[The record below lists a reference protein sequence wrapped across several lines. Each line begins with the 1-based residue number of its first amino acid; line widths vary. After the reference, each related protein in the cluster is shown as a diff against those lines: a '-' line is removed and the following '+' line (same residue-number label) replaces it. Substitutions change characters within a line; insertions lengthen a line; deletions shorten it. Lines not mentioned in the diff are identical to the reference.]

1 MINTVEKTLSDGKV
15 LSIETGRV
23 AKEAGGSVIVRIGDT
38 MILATA
44 TMSLTPREGIDF
56 FPLMVEFEEKLY
68 AAGKIP
74 GGFFKREGRLS
85 EKAILNCRKVDRP
98 IRPMFPEGFRN
109 DVQVVVT
116 PLSVDQEN
124 PHDVLGIIGASAALS
139 ISDIPFDGPIGA
151 VRVSIVDGKFV
162 ANPTQ
167 SQTKE
172 STLDLVIAGTK
183 TEISMIEAGA
193 NQISE
198 DQMLEAIKFGHTFIK
213 ESIAMQE
220 ELVKKAGKE
229 KAKVEVYKISDK
241 VRSFVTKEVTGRIE
255 KAMRITDRE
264 KQMDELDAIKSDVK
278 AKALENKE
286 LEDELKKHPG
296 DIKAVIEEIEYE
308 TMRRLVLK
316 ENKRVDGRG
325 PNDIREINCE
335 IGTLPRTHG
344 SAIFSRGQTQVLTIL
359 TLGSLGE
366 EQRLEGLDLEE
377 TGKRYMHHYNFP
389 AYSVGEVRPMR
400 GPGRREIGH
409 GALAEK
415 ALLPVVPKPDDFPY
429 TLRLVSEVLGSN
441 GSTSMASTC
450 GSTLALMHAGVK
462 IDAPVAGISVGLIS
476 EGDKF
481 VTITDIQGLEDHL
494 GDMDFKVT
502 GTRKGITAIQVDIKI
517 KGLSF
522 DLIKRALQQAKEGRY
537 FILDKMEAILPKP
550 STELSPFAPRVIS
563 FKIDPEKIG
572 MVIGPGGKN
581 IRRIT
586 DETGVQMDI
595 EDDGTIRI
603 TTNDAEMAKKAKAE
617 VDAITFEPKAGDV
630 FHSKVVRIMDFGAFC
645 EIPGGKDGLVHISQL
660 APQRVARVEDV
671 LKLDDEVIVK
681 VIEIDD
687 KGRINLTMKGVT
699 EDDKKRA
706 M

>member
-1 MINTVEKTLSDGKV
+1 MIKTVEKTLSDGKI

-23 AKEAGGSVIVRIGDT
+23 AKEAGGSVIIRLGDT
-38 MILATA
+38 MVLATA

-109 DVQVVVT
+109 DVQVVIT

-151 VRVSIVDGKFV
+151 VRVSLVDGKFV
-162 ANPTQ
+162 ANPTLA
-167 SQTKE
+167 QTKD
-172 STLDLVIAGTK
+172 STLDLVIAGSK

-193 NQISE
+193 NQIPE

-213 ESIAMQE
+213 EVIAMQE

-229 KAKVEVYKISDK
+229 KAKVEVYQISDK
-241 VRSFVTKEVTGRIE
+241 VRSFVTKMTADRIE

-264 KQMDELDAIKSDVK
+264 KQIDELDAIKSEVK
-278 AKALENKE
+278 NKALENKE

-325 PNDIREINCE
+325 PKDIREISCE

-415 ALLPVVPKPDDFPY
+415 ALLPVIPGPDDFPY

-462 IDAPVAGISVGLIS
+462 IAAPVAGISVGLIS
-476 EGDKF
+476 EGDKA

-522 DLIKRALQQAKEGRY
+522 DLIKKALEQAKEGRY
-537 FILDKMEAILPKP
+537 YILDKMEAILPKP

-699 EDDKKRA
+699 EEDKKRA

>member
-1 MINTVEKTLSDGKV
+1 MIKTVEKTLSDGKV

-23 AKEAGGSVIVRIGDT
+23 AREAGGSVIIRLGDT
-38 MILATA
+38 MVLATA
-44 TMSLTPREGIDF
+44 TMSGSPREGIDF
-56 FPLMVEFEEKLY
+56 FPLMVDFEEKLY

-109 DVQVVVT
+109 DVQVVIT

-124 PHDVLGIIGASAALS
+124 QHDIIGIIGASAALS

-151 VRVSIVDGKFV
+151 VRVSLVDGKFV
-162 ANPTQ
+162 ANPTLAE
-167 SQTKE
+167 TKA
-172 STLDLVIAGTK
+172 STLDLVIAGSK

-193 NQISE
+193 NQIPE

-213 ESIAMQE
+213 ETIAMQE

-229 KAKVEVYKISDK
+229 KIKVEVYQISEKI
-241 VRSFVTKEVTGRIE
+241 RSFVTKLAADRIE

-264 KQMDELDAIKSDVK
+264 KQMDELDAIRKDIK
-278 AKALENKE
+278 NKALENKE
-286 LEDELKKHPG
+286 LEEELKKHPG
-296 DIKAVIEEIEYE
+296 DIKAVVEEIEYE

-325 PNDIREINCE
+325 PKDIREINCE
-335 IGTLPRTHG
+335 IGVLPRTHG

-415 ALLPVVPKPDDFPY
+415 ALLPVIPNSDDFPY

-462 IDAPVAGISVGLIS
+462 IEAPVAGISVGLIS

-481 VTITDIQGLEDHL
+481 VTITDIQGLEDFL

-522 DLIKRALQQAKEGRY
+522 DLIKRALEQAKEGRY
-537 FILDKMEAILPKP
+537 YILDKMEAILPKP

-687 KGRINLTMKGVT
+687 KGRINLTMKGVS
-699 EDDKKRA
+699 EEEKKRA